1 MAGFNDPPVLLAQ
14 FNGDI
19 SLLPRRSPF
28 LGHYVPPRCLD
39 CASGRALY
47 VSSLPNGILG
57 GTVRDRAVRRDI
69 LFIELLDAPIIF
81 HHTTTNIDATVPASF
96 WWFDVLLQRFRDAPL
111 YSRLDTMQSI
121 ALTAYARP
129 RVDNPERPC
138 VHQLLGWTF
147 CCEPSLFTSAWC
159 SRQCA
164 RRRDRPRLHFLSC

>member
-14 FNGDI
+14 FNGDM

-138 VHQLLGWTF
+138 VHQLLGWTC
-147 CCEPSLFTSAWC
+147 CCEPSFFTSAW
-159 SRQCA
+159 
-164 RRRDRPRLHFLSC
+164 RPR